1 MRGLLYEGWQ
11 CGGKYKKKGHPCK
24 TPTLTEDEIK
34 DSFVKAV
41 GQLLKDKEEK
51 LEDAEVLRQIVADTS
66 SLESQKEILEAE
78 MERLAKAL
86 EHDIMINISLASDQ
100 EAYRMRR
107 ESLEGQ
113 CLKKKEEIER
123 LDDLIS
129 DKILRAGRIDA
140 FIEELKRLNTIT
152 EFSAQAWGVMVERV
166 TVKRGG
172 EIEFSF
178 IDGSM
183 VRG

>member
-34 DSFVKAV
+34 DSYVKAV

-51 LEDAEVLRQIVADTS
+51 MNDAKVLRQIVADTS

-78 MERLAKAL
+78 MEGLAKAL

-107 ESLEGQ
+107 ESLESQ
-113 CLKKKEEIER
+113 WLKKKEEIEG

-140 FIEELKRLNTIT
+140 FIEELQSLNAIT
-152 EFSAQAWGVMVERV
+152 EFSPQAWGVMVESV
-166 TVKRGG
+166 MVKRDG

-178 IDGSM
+178 IDGSK

>member
-1 MRGLLYEGWQ
+1 M
-11 CGGKYKKKGHPCK
+11 
-24 TPTLTEDEIK
+24 
-34 DSFVKAV
+34 
-41 GQLLKDKEEK
+41 
-51 LEDAEVLRQIVADTS
+51 
-66 SLESQKEILEAE
+66 
-78 MERLAKAL
+78 KAL
-86 EHDIMINISLASDQ
+86 EHDIMVNISLASDQ
-100 EAYRMRR
+100 EAYRTRR

-113 CLKKKEEIER
+113 WLKKRDEIGK

-140 FIEELKRLNTIT
+140 FIEELRDCEAIT

-166 TVKRGG
+166 TVKRDG

-178 IDGSM
+178 IDGSK

>member
-11 CGGKYKKKGHPCK
+11 CSGKYKKKGHPCK

-51 LEDAEVLRQIVADTS
+51 LKDAEVLRQIVADTS

-78 MERLAKAL
+78 MEGLAKAL
-86 EHDIMINISLASDQ
+86 EHDIMTNISLASDQ
-100 EAYRMRR
+100 EANRMRR
-107 ESLEGQ
+107 ESLESQ
-113 CLKKKEEIER
+113 WLKKKEEIES

-140 FIEELKRLNTIT
+140 FIEEMQSAKAIT
-152 EFSAQAWGVMVERV
+152 EFSSQAWGVMVERV
-166 TVKRGG
+166 TVKRDG

-178 IDGSM
+178 IDGSK
-183 VRG
+183 VRV